1 MILSLKKLV
10 SAIAMSLGCIS
21 AQAAIVVNGGA
32 PDQETGSYAD
42 AGNQYS
48 QTGAQFTLADAATIN
63 QMTWYGGYTENSAG
77 TDSFTMRIFS
87 GGPTLGSPLSTVLF
101 GAASRSATGGSFSS
115 YGYTEYVYTSS
126 IFFNINLAA
135 GTYFISLSN
144 ADSGSDTWFWE
155 GSSSGES
162 FGVAS
167 YDGSGWITPEIG
179 GLAFQLFNSQ
189 TGSVPVPEP
198 GSIALLGLG
207 LAGLA
212 VRRRKSS

>member
-21 AQAAIVVNGGA
+21 AQAALVVNGGA
-32 PDQETGSYAD
+32 PDHETGSYAD

-48 QTGAQFTLADAATIN
+48 QTAAQFTLAGPATIN

-77 TDSFTMRIFS
+77 TDNFTMRIFS
-87 GGPTLGSPLSTVLF
+87 GGTTPGSQLSTVLF
-101 GAASRSATGGSFSS
+101 GAASRSATGISVSSFE
-115 YGYTEYVYTSS
+115 YTEYVYTSS
-126 IFFNINLAA
+126 IFSNINLAA

-144 ADSGSDTWFWE
+144 DDSGSDTWFWE

-167 YDGSGWITPEIG
+167 YDGSGWKNPEIV
-179 GLAFQLFNSQ
+179 GLAFQLLNSQ
-189 TGSVPVPEP
+189 TGSVPEP

-212 VRRRKSS
+212 VRCRKSS

>member
-63 QMTWYGGYTENSAG
+63 QMTWYGGYTENSAE

-87 GGPTLGSPLSTVLF
+87 GGTTLGSPLSTVLF
-101 GAASRSATGGSFSS
+101 GAASRSATGDSVSSFE
-115 YGYTEYVYTSS
+115 YTEYVYTSS
-126 IFFNINLAA
+126 IFSNINLAA

-144 ADSGSDTWFWE
+144 DDSGSDTWFWE

-162 FGVAS
+162 SGVAS
-167 YDGSGWITPEIG
+167 YDGSGWKNPEIV
-179 GLAFQLFNSQ
+179 GLAFQLLNSQ
-189 TGSVPVPEP
+189 TGSVPEP

-207 LAGLA
+207 LVGLA
-212 VRRRKSS
+212 VRRRNSS